1 MSDHGDH
8 AVAAHDLTDLYVFRK
23 PGDPA
28 KTILVMDVDPDV
40 GPGEPPPRARPFD
53 PDARYDF
60 MIDADG
66 DAVPDSAF
74 RITFSNDDAG
84 RQTGQCAGLPV
95 VMWPAA
101 AQMGQLSSTMLRC
114 LPLPNRSSRPKGESP
129 FSPVAGAIRFSRT

>member
-28 KTILVMDVDPDV
+28 KTILVMDMDPDV
-40 GPGEPPPRARPFD
+40 VPGVPPPRARPFD

-84 RQTGQCAGLPV
+84 RQTGTVRRLAGGDVASSSGDGPAVLRDAPV
-95 VMWPAA
+95 SPA
-101 AQMGQLSSTMLRC
+101 TE
-114 LPLPNRSSRPKGESP
+114 PL
-129 FSPVAGAIRFSRT
+129 